1 MHSNYFLWV
10 ILTYTAQAQKFHGY
24 ESAFSF
30 DAGLG
35 HHPRWM
41 QDLPDDVP
49 LSSLSIPGT
58 HDSMSYMIPSDY
70 LRCQNWNLSMQLEAG
85 IRYFDIRARLRE
97 DELQI
102 YHAHIYTGFSLT
114 NVLLTMFEFLRRN
127 PSEAIIMRLK
137 EEGKPIGKSNTVS
150 FEDAFKQHHGTD
162 PHTAAGGSKHV
173 LKFDQA
179 APLPLL
185 GDIRSKILIVQ
196 QFPDEDGP
204 YGLKWG
210 GKQIISQDNW
220 ITPSLFHLAEKW
232 IAIRNSIELAAT
244 ADHDNS
250 VLYITH
256 TSTAVGVLPIEA
268 AAGTV
273 NRTVTGMNDMTGQWI
288 EYLEDVPEA
297 TRTGVVVFDFP
308 GRRLIDAVL
317 RLNKP
322 LERKPQ
328 FGGQCLSNW
337 AHVESYV
344 TIKLSSSTD
353 LIQHYITLVQE
364 PASEAKAMSVRDP
377 RR

>member
-1 MHSNYFLWV
+1 MRFYHLLWSIV
-10 ILTYTAQAQKFHGY
+10 AYTATAQTFQGH

-30 DAGLG
+30 DAGLR

-41 QDLPDDVP
+41 QDLPDEVP

-58 HDSMSYMIPSDY
+58 HDTMSYMIPSDY

-85 IRYFDIRARLRE
+85 IRYLDIRARLRD

-102 YHAHIYTGFSLT
+102 YHAHIHTGFSLT
-114 NVLLTMFEFLRRN
+114 DVLLIIFEFLRMN

-137 EEGKPIGKSNTVS
+137 EEGRPIGKSNTVS
-150 FEDAFKQHHGTD
+150 FEDAFKRYRDADARTTVG
-162 PHTAAGGSKHV
+162 ASKHI
-173 LKFDQA
+173 LKIDQA
-179 APLPLL
+179 ASLPLL
-185 GDIRSKILIVQ
+185 GDVRSRILIVQ

-210 GKQIISQDNW
+210 GKEIITQDNW

-244 ADHDNS
+244 TYHDNS
-250 VLYITH
+250 VLYLTH
-256 TSTAVGVLPIEA
+256 TSCAVGVLPIEA

-288 EYLEDVPEA
+288 EYLEDCPEA
-297 TRTGVVVFDFP
+297 TRTGIVVFDFP
-308 GRRLIDAVL
+308 GHRLIDAVL

-322 LERKPQ
+322 LEQ
-328 FGGQCLSNW
+328 QSQLGGQGW
-337 AHVESYV
+337 
-344 TIKLSSSTD
+344 KW
-353 LIQHYITLVQE
+353 Q
-364 PASEAKAMSVRDP
+364 
-377 RR
+377 RRP